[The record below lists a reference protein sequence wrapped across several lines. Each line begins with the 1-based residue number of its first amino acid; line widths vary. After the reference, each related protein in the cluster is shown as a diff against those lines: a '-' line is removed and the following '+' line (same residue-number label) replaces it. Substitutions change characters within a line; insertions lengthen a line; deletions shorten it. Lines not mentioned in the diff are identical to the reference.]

1 MGLVL
6 TVFYG
11 FIFQGV
17 DVGGKKKM
25 RYRQRGVLEIDIP
38 KSEAKNGVFCWI
50 TTYLKICWLICLPGM
65 YRVFVMYVVESGNTN
80 KSEYPELKLEVAESG
95 KYPVVVLGYTGVESV
110 GTVIKDRRSIYNKFK
125 HHNRYYKE
133 YMEVFRYCERS
144 TTGVVD
150 IHELATADNKA
161 SMMDLLF
168 EYVIKYK
175 FFYGDRC
182 SAREYILKIESMNI
196 SVGVKKVVEVPVVLT
211 SAEKRKI
218 SRKRYED
225 SVRDSLREKSRNY
238 YSLNKDSLSE
248 KRRLKR
254 LESKQ
259 VTKLGNNP
267 ILKKLDSID
276 E

>member
-1 MGLVL
+1 M
-6 TVFYG
+6 
-11 FIFQGV
+11 
-17 DVGGKKKM
+17 
-25 RYRQRGVLEIDIP
+25 
-38 KSEAKNGVFCWI
+38 A
-50 TTYLKICWLICLPGM
+50 
-65 YRVFVMYVVESGNTN
+65 YRVFVMYVVDSGVDSE
-80 KSEYPELKLEVAESG
+80 SEYPELKIEVAESG
-95 KYPVVVLGYTGVESV
+95 KYPCLVLGYTTVSSV
-110 GTVIKDRRSIYNKFK
+110 DTVIKDRRSIYNKFK

-133 YMEVFRYCERS
+133 YMDVFKYCES
-144 TTGVVD
+144 NETGVVD
-150 IHELATADNKA
+150 IHELATTDNKA

-196 SVGVKKVVEVPVVLT
+196 SVGVHKVVEVPKVLT

-225 SVRDSLREKSRNY
+225 SVREKLREKSRNY
-238 YSLNKDSLSE
+238 YAENKDSLSE

-259 VTKLGNNP
+259 VTIGNNLV
-267 ILKKLDSID
+267 LKKLDSID

>member
-1 MGLVL
+1 M
-6 TVFYG
+6 
-11 FIFQGV
+11 
-17 DVGGKKKM
+17 
-25 RYRQRGVLEIDIP
+25 
-38 KSEAKNGVFCWI
+38 
-50 TTYLKICWLICLPGM
+50 
-65 YRVFVMYVVESGNTN
+65 FVMYVVDSGVDS

-110 GTVIKDRRSIYNKFK
+110 HTVIKDRRSIYNKFK

-133 YMEVFRYCERS
+133 YMEVFRYSERS

-161 SMMDLLF
+161 SMMQLLF

-175 FFYGDRC
+175 FFYSDSC
-182 SAREYILKIESMNI
+182 KAREYILKIESMNI
-196 SVGVKKVVEVPVVLT
+196 EVGVNKVVEVPKTLT

-238 YSLNKDSLSE
+238 YAENKKELSE

-254 LESKQ
+254 LASKQ
-259 VTKLGNNP
+259 VTVGNNLV
-267 ILKKLDSID
+267 LKKLDSID

>member
-1 MGLVL
+1 M
-6 TVFYG
+6 
-11 FIFQGV
+11 
-17 DVGGKKKM
+17 
-25 RYRQRGVLEIDIP
+25 
-38 KSEAKNGVFCWI
+38 A
-50 TTYLKICWLICLPGM
+50 
-65 YRVFVMYVVESGNTN
+65 YRVFVMYVVDSGVDSESQ
-80 KSEYPELKLEVAESG
+80 YPELKIEVAESG
-95 KYPVVVLGYTGVESV
+95 KYPVVVLGYTTVSSV
-110 GTVIKDRRSIYNKFK
+110 DTVIKDRRSIYNKFK

-133 YMEVFRYCERS
+133 YMDVFKYCES
-144 TTGVVD
+144 NETGVVD

-161 SMMDLLF
+161 SMMESLF

-196 SVGVKKVVEVPVVLT
+196 SVGVKKVVEVPKVLT

-238 YSLNKDSLSE
+238 YAENKDSLSE

-267 ILKKLDSID
+267 VLKKLDSID

>member
-1 MGLVL
+1 
-6 TVFYG
+6 
-11 FIFQGV
+11 
-17 DVGGKKKM
+17 M

-38 KSEAKNGVFCWI
+38 KSEAKNGVFYEI
-50 TTYLKICWLICLPGM
+50 ATYLKIYWLICLPGM

-95 KYPVVVLGYTGVESV
+95 KYPCLVLGYTGVESV

-161 SMMDLLF
+161 SMMDSLF

-196 SVGVKKVVEVPVVLT
+196 SVGVHKVVEVPKVLT

-225 SVRDSLREKSRNY
+225 SVREKLREKSRNY
-238 YSLNKDSLSE
+238 YAENKDSLSE

-254 LESKQ
+254 LESKGI
-259 VTKLGNNP
+259 TIGNNP
-267 ILKKLDSID
+267 VLKKLDSID